1 MSTSLQAAIP
11 RRSAAAGQP
20 IAELARWVR
29 KVSGVDAPRLDSR
42 RRSHDLR
49 QLALKFLAAQLA
61 ADLLAAAD
69 RHPTEASDYLV
80 SFRAME

>member
-1 MSTSLQAAIP
+1 
-11 RRSAAAGQP
+11 
-20 IAELARWVR
+20 
-29 KVSGVDAPRLDSR
+29 
-42 RRSHDLR
+42 LR